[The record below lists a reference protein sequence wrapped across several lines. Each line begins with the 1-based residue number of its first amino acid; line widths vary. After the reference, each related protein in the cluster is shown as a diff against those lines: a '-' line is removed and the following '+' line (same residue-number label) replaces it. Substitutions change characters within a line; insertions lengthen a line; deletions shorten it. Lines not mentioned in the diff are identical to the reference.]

1 MKDKELP
8 VLSIGVKPTTF
19 WLVLLML
26 CHWLIGDLLQA
37 RQRHNKI
44 FLQTWSKMLD
54 RCLLLYI
61 SYYWLPW
68 ENNAFKFNSKNF
80 LGFKLKC
87 FASPWPDVIWQ
98 VDMQIMNNTMN
109 MFWLYYE
116 EFCLQLNFVISE
128 EHHIKKIYTTD
139 VFVGNY

>member
-1 MKDKELP
+1 
-8 VLSIGVKPTTF
+8 
-19 WLVLLML
+19 
-26 CHWLIGDLLQA
+26 
-37 RQRHNKI
+37 
-44 FLQTWSKMLD
+44 MLD

-80 LGFKLKC
+80 IAFKLKC
-87 FASPWPDVIWQ
+87 FASPWSDVIWQ

-116 EFCLQLNFVISE
+116 EFCLQLNFFISE
-128 EHHIKKIYTTD
+128 EHRIKKSTLLMYLLRIINSKMKGESTVCSCCFLFGFLLLRYNLPD
-139 VFVGNY
+139 WPFKNHL